1 MRTVFN
7 YVSHMIRTG
16 RIVGTVLALAC
27 SACSTERVV
36 QAGGPARQAAPII
49 LPAET
54 LGELLLPGDGFAC
67 TFRDPRDP
75 DSSST
80 VTVSLNRRQL
90 RRLNGQQ
97 LTVESQFFETPAA
110 YDIQWF
116 LPDTQTGEAAYSFR
130 MAVNKE
136 TLTARLSTV
145 FTVANPEGGR
155 MLDGEQSRTLTG
167 QCLRGPVD

>member
-1 MRTVFN
+1 
-7 YVSHMIRTG
+7 MIRTDQILG
-16 RIVGTVLALAC
+16 AALALGC

-36 QAGGPARQAAPII
+36 QARRPVQQAAPII
-49 LPAET
+49 LSAET
-54 LGELLLPGDGFAC
+54 LGELLLPRDGLAC

-80 VTVSLNRRQL
+80 VTISLNRRQL

-97 LTVESQFFETPAA
+97 VSVGSHFFETPAA

-130 MAVNKE
+130 MAVDKE
-136 TLTARLSTV
+136 TLAARLSTV
-145 FTVANPEGGR
+145 FTVANPQGGR
-155 MLDGEQSRTLTG
+155 MLDDEQSRTLTG
-167 QCLRGPVD
+167 ECQRGPVD